1 MAEQQPKAS
10 PPPTATP
17 AMLRRLLSIAFP
29 MIISQTSETVMLFVD
44 RLFLSR
50 VSKLH
55 LAAAMSGGLANFTVA
70 SLFVGVAGYV
80 NAIVAQYYGA
90 KQPEH
95 CARAVSQAIF
105 FSFTAVPVLLGV
117 SIVIPTFFE
126 WMGHDPEQIP
136 LETTYARWLLAGA
149 IILLLRHALTGFF
162 LGIGRTRIVMLS
174 NIAAMFVNIPL
185 NYVLIFGVM
194 GFPELGMVGAA
205 IGTLGGGLT
214 AMLILLG
221 AYLSKRMDAM
231 YGTRSAWRFDI
242 AMFKRLLRFGTP
254 AGIEIFLNLL
264 AFNLFVQLMHGY
276 GAEVA
281 AATTIA
287 FNYDIVSFIPM
298 LGLGVATT
306 ALVGQYIG
314 ANDPEGARK
323 TALLALRV
331 GWIYS
336 GAMMVLF
343 FIAARPL
350 VALFASGFEDTGAVS
365 ELARTMLRLVGLYVV
380 ADSTQLVFA
389 GALRGSG
396 DTAWV
401 MRASALLHWI
411 FAAVVVVLIGVV
423 GAPPLVVWG
432 FFIAFVLTLSLA
444 MFLRFRSGKWT
455 KFRIIDRPGDVV
467 IP

>member
-1 MAEQQPKAS
+1 MAEPQS
-10 PPPTATP
+10 NTSLPPAATP

-29 MIISQTSETVMLFVD
+29 MVISQTSETVMLFVD

-50 VSKLH
+50 VSKIH
-55 LAAAMSGGLANFTVA
+55 LAAAMSGGLASFTVA

-90 KQPEH
+90 KEPQH
-95 CARAVSQAIF
+95 CARAVSQAIY
-105 FSFTAVPVLLGV
+105 FSFMAVPVLLSV

-162 LGIGRTRIVMLS
+162 LGIGRTRIVMVS

-214 AMLILLG
+214 AMLILFG
-221 AYLSKRMDAM
+221 VYLSKGMHAK
-231 YGTRSAWRFDI
+231 YATRSAWRFD
-242 AMFKRLLRFGTP
+242 ASMFRRLLRFGTP
-254 AGIEIFLNLL
+254 AGIEVFLNLL

-314 ANDPEGARK
+314 AYDPEGARK

-336 GAMMVLF
+336 GVMMLVF

-350 VALFASGFEDTGAVS
+350 VALFAAGFDDAGDVS

-396 DTAWV
+396 DTSWV
-401 MRASALLHWI
+401 MRASAILHWI
-411 FAAVVVVLIGVV
+411 FAAIVVLLIGVLE
-423 GAPPLVVWG
+423 APPLVVWG
-432 FFIAFVLTLSLA
+432 FFIAFVLALSLT

-455 KFRIIDRPGDVV
+455 RFRV
-467 IP
+467 I